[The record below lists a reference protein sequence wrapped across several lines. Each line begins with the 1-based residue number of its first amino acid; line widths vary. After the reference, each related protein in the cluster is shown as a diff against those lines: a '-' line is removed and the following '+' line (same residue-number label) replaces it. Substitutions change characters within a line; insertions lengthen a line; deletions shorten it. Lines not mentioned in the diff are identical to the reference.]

1 MNAVVADPRR
11 RVLLVEDEA
20 ALARTLVDLLH
31 AEGYQVETRADGALA
46 LDAACKE
53 AHDLIVL
60 DVMLPSM
67 DGFEISDTLRKRGIN
82 TPIIMLTARDELG
95 DKVEGLRSGADDYL
109 TKPFEAEELLAR
121 IEALLRRTC
130 KDTGSDLMSYEFG
143 EVQIDFARN
152 RLIGSAT
159 ATNLTEQESRLLR
172 YLVRHRGE
180 VVSREALLT
189 EVWGYRSIP
198 FTRTVDVH
206 IAWLRQKIEPNPKS
220 PRYITTV
227 RGQGY
232 RFDG

>member
-1 MNAVVADPRR
+1 MN
-11 RVLLVEDEA
+11 L
-20 ALARTLVDLLH
+20 
-31 AEGYQVETRADGALA
+31 ETKWG
-46 LDAACKE
+46 
-53 AHDLIVL
+53 
-60 DVMLPSM
+60 
-67 DGFEISDTLRKRGIN
+67 
-82 TPIIMLTARDELG
+82 
-95 DKVEGLRSGADDYL
+95 GLRSGADDYL

-121 IEALLRRTC
+121 IEALLRRTYR
-130 KDTGSDLMSYEFG
+130 DTGSDLMSYEFG
-143 EVQIDFARN
+143 DVKIDFARN

-159 ATNLTEQESRLLR
+159 ATDLTEQESRLLR

-220 PRYITTV
+220 PRYIATV